1 MLSRDS
7 TRKLIKL
14 LPLLASDQDGE
25 VASAARAISRA
36 LAADNLDLH
45 DLARI
50 LTARIGGEE
59 VLNERTPSGPPQPGG
74 RTASDGPPDDRR
86 SEVRYRRVLQA
97 GKILLPNGGIL
108 DCKLRNRSQ
117 NGALLQLASLI
128 GVPDHFILRIP
139 STNETFGVET
149 IWRGDQ
155 EIGVRRI

>member
-25 VASAARAISRA
+25 VASAARAITRA

-50 LTARIGGEE
+50 LTSRVTGEDAP
-59 VLNERTPSGPPQPGG
+59 NER
-74 RTASDGPPDDRR
+74 ASSRSEGQADDRR
-86 SEVRYRRVLQA
+86 SEVRLRRVLQA

-117 NGALLQLASLI
+117 HGALLQMASLI
-128 GVPDHFILRIP
+128 GVPDHFVLRIP
-139 STNETFGVET
+139 STNESFGVET
-149 IWRGDQ
+149 IWRGEH
-155 EIGVRRI
+155 EIGVRMI